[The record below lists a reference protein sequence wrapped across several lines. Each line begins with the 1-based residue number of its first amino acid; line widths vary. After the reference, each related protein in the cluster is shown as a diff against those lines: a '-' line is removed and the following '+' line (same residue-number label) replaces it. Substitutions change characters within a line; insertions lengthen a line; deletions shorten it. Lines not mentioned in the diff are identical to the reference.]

1 MKDNVKH
8 DPTSPMYHIHLSDYL
23 LSKQSSKKKGSRRGY
38 DYNNTSL
45 AYGNERFIKMK
56 TTCAKTQFMSVLFIH
71 QRRDFLFTHQ
81 FNLKTLLCLQT
92 YTFVLST
99 SYEWVTQCGMWR

>member
-56 TTCAKTQFMSVLFIH
+56 TTCVCISEQSSWTMEIVIVLA
-71 QRRDFLFTHQ
+71 
-81 FNLKTLLCLQT
+81 LL
-92 YTFVLST
+92 V
-99 SYEWVTQCGMWR
+99 